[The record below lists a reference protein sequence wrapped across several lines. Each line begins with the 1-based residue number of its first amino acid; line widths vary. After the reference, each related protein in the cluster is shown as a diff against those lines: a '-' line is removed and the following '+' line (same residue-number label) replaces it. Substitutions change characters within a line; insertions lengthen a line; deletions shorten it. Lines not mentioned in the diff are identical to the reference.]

1 MSNFLNDI
9 FKKPSLLLA
18 SLALCMNMASY
29 SQDKVIKPS
38 LSGIVVD
45 EYGNPL
51 AGVIIK
57 VEGELMELLQIQ
69 MVHSICTELWQKDQ
83 HFLLIF

>member
-1 MSNFLNDI
+1 MSNFFNDI

-18 SLALCMNMASY
+18 SLALCMNMTSY

-57 VEGELMELLQIQ
+57 P
-69 MVHSICTELWQKDQ
+69 
-83 HFLLIF
+83 